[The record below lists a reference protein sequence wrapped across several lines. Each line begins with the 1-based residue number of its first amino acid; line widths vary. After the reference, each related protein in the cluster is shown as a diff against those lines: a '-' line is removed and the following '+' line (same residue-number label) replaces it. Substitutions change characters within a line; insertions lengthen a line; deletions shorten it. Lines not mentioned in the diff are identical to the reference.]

1 MYSESDKITTMKRPL
16 FSLALMCAFAIPGM
30 AASLGTNSRAVIPSG
45 VQQIISADYRAM
57 RNSETAMAL
66 KNRVLPD
73 NLKQFETSIK
83 SLGISTERDM
93 EQLTFAAYRPAG
105 GKGIRSIGIASGTF
119 PTKQI
124 LAKMKVKKIKG
135 DKYRDSVIYPSG
147 SGLMFTF
154 LDPNTMLF
162 GDMAAV
168 KDGIDARDGE
178 IQNLN
183 GNSQMSEMVSA
194 VESGPVW
201 SVLDQLGTQNMM
213 RSALGDAAGLADYDT
228 IKKRLLGSRYIV
240 DFSRGVNFD
249 LDVMTSDTMTAATL
263 SSLIKAGMMY
273 KKMNSTPVEKAALD
287 SMSVDSD
294 SGKLTMH
301 FKSDDRKF
309 QSLLSSDL
317 FAAVSK

>member
-1 MYSESDKITTMKRPL
+1 
-16 FSLALMCAFAIPGM
+16 
-30 AASLGTNSRAVIPSG
+30 
-45 VQQIISADYRAM
+45 
-57 RNSETAMAL
+57 
-66 KNRVLPD
+66 
-73 NLKQFETSIK
+73 
-83 SLGISTERDM
+83 
-93 EQLTFAAYRPAG
+93 
-105 GKGIRSIGIASGTF
+105 
-119 PTKQI
+119 
-124 LAKMKVKKIKG
+124 
-135 DKYRDSVIYPSG
+135 
-147 SGLMFTF
+147 MFTF

-228 IKKRLLGSRYIV
+228 IKKRLLGSRYVV

-273 KKMNSTPVEKAALD
+273 KKMNSTPVEKAALE

-301 FKSDDRKF
+301 FKSDDKKF